1 MDERQRLKTILVEKS
16 YRSGTFTLTSGRTS
30 DFYIDGKQ
38 TTLDAEG
45 AYLCGTLLYRLIAAE
60 PAPIRAVGG
69 MTLGADPLA
78 TATSLISYI
87 QGNPLPAFIV
97 RKKSQGARHR
107 PRHRRPEEP
116 GARLPGCHC
125 RGCGHHRR
133 HPAPGNRAGS
143 GSRLCG
149 RPCRHRCGP
158 PGGRRRKSGARGFP
172 SARSSPANRFWPEA
186 RFLRR
191 HHP

>member
-45 AYLCGTLLYRLIAAE
+45 AYLCGTLLYRFIAAE
-60 PAPIRAVGG
+60 PEPIRAVGG

-97 RKKSQGARHR
+97 RKKAKEHGTGRAI
-107 PRHRRPEEP
+107 E
-116 GARLPGCHC
+116 GLKNLAPGC
-125 RGCGHHRR
+125 RVAIVEDVVTTGGTLLQVIEQVQ
-133 HPAPGNRAGS
+133 AAGFAV
-143 GSRLCG
+143 GIVATIVDRQE
-149 RPCRHRCGP
+149 
-158 PGGRRRKSGARGFP
+158 GGAENLAARGF
-172 SARSSPANRFWPEA
+172 ALRSIFTREQILA
-186 RFLRR
+186 
-191 HHP
+191 